1 MKKIIAKIYEIMP
14 NYLLKKISGRKRL
27 RFFKNLLLKE
37 KGSYKIIITKIKRIY
52 NTHRVEFYFYAPI
65 KIGVKAKKRGVESTL
80 LRHSFELLSKFKTES
95 NLNIFD
101 VGANYGFLSMVWGRA
116 LENRE
121 GKIYSFEPSPTVS
134 NVTQKSFLHNKFK
147 NIKLFKKA
155 IGNINGHVDIYD
167 GKASSN
173 MLEFDDSKK
182 IRVEITSLDQFIII
196 EKVEKVDLI
205 KIDVDGFE
213 YEILQGAKKIIQKY
227 KPILIVETN
236 NDSRILD
243 FVRSIGY
250 TILDMKLDKVFN
262 NDVNIPSN
270 IFCVETKAYDEIFE
284 N

>member
-1 MKKIIAKIYEIMP
+1 MKKIIAKIYGIMP
-14 NYLLKKISGRKRL
+14 NYLLKKISGQKRF
-27 RFFKNLLLKE
+27 RFYKNLLFKE
-37 KGSYKIIITKIKRIY
+37 KGNYKIIITKIKRTYI
-52 NTHRVEFYFYAPI
+52 THRVEFYFYAPI
-65 KIGVKAKKRGVESTL
+65 KIGVKAKKKGVESTL
-80 LRHSFELLSKFKTES
+80 LRHSFELLSKFKTGS

-116 LENRE
+116 FENT
-121 GKIYSFEPSPTVS
+121 GAKIFSFEPSPTVS
-134 NVTQKSFLHNKFK
+134 NVTEKSFLHNKFK
-147 NIKLFKKA
+147 NIKLYKKA

-182 IRVEITSLDQFIII
+182 VKVEITSLDQFTII

-205 KIDVDGFE
+205 KIDVDGLE
-213 YEILQGAKKIIQKY
+213 YEILQGAKIQKY

-243 FVRSIGY
+243 FFRSIGY

>member
-1 MKKIIAKIYEIMP
+1 MKKIIAKIFGIMP
-14 NYLLKKISGRKRL
+14 NYLLKKISGKKKF
-27 RFFKNLLLKE
+27 RFLKNILFYE
-37 KGSYKIIITKIKRIY
+37 KGNFKIIITKIKRTYI
-52 NTHRVEFYFYAPI
+52 THRVEFYFYAPI
-65 KIGVKAKKRGVESTL
+65 KIGVKAKKKGNENTL

-116 LENRE
+116 FENRG

-147 NIKLFKKA
+147 NIKLYKKA

-167 GKASSN
+167 GKGSSN
-173 MLEFDDSKK
+173 MLKFDDSKK
-182 IRVEITSLDQFIII
+182 VKVEITSLDQFTII

-205 KIDVDGFE
+205 KIDVDGLE
-213 YEILQGAKKIIQKY
+213 YEILQGAKNIIQKY

-243 FVRSIGY
+243 FFRSIGY
-250 TILDMKLDKVFN
+250 TILDMKLDEVFN

-270 IFCVETKAYDEIFE
+270 IFCVDSKSYNEILE